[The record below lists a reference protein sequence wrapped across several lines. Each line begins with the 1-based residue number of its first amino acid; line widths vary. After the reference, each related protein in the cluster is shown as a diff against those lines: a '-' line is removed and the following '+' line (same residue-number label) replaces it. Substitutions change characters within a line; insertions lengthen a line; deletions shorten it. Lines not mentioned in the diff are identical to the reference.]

1 MAVLRPGRLAR
12 METSIESPAG
22 SFDVLAIYHEVLDND
37 PDITMPLAAIHSL
50 LEVLTKTNASTV
62 SEYMDILKKGKT
74 ILIDAVP
81 NSYSLQAGCDIFQRF
96 VMRSLDNIENFE
108 ETKAHLVANGQLF
121 VERAR
126 QAREKIAETGSLFI
140 KDGSTV
146 LIHSYSR
153 VVLAVLSKAAA
164 RNKRFRVYITES
176 RPNGSGLKSKRVLER
191 HGIPCCM
198 LLDVAVGYAI
208 QKTDMVLVGAEGIVE
223 NGGLINQIGTLNVA
237 SLAKA
242 ANKPFYCLVES
253 HKFVRIFPLSQYDL
267 VTPEP
272 VLQFSD
278 PPIPSQFGSALM
290 SPNPDDGSA
299 NTPTAE
305 VEESSSSSPA
315 MHGLVREKIT
325 SSSADVRNGDV
336 MGIDEIANNPQLVRH
351 LPSSTYSIAF

>member
-1 MAVLRPGRLAR
+1 MAPVRPNRLSRAD
-12 METSIESPAG
+12 TSIESPAG
-22 SFDVLAIYHEVLDND
+22 SFDVLAIYGEVLQND
-37 PDITMPLAAIHSL
+37 PDITMPLAAIYSL

-62 SEYMDILKKGKT
+62 SEFMDILKRGKN

-121 VERAR
+121 VQRAR
-126 QAREKIAETGSLFI
+126 QAREKIAETGSLFV
-140 KDGSTV
+140 KDGATI

-153 VVLAVLSKAAA
+153 VVLAVLTKAAQ
-164 RNKRFRVYITES
+164 RNKRFKVYITES
-176 RPNGSGLKSKRVLER
+176 RPNGAGLKSKQVLEH

-198 LLDVAVGYAI
+198 LLDVAVGYVM
-208 QKTDMVLVGAEGIVE
+208 QKVDIVLVGAEGIVE

-237 SLAKA
+237 TIAKA

-272 VLQFSD
+272 ILQFSD
-278 PPIPSQFGSALM
+278 PPMRSFENSAL
-290 SPNPDDGSA
+290 
-299 NTPTAE
+299 
-305 VEESSSSSPA
+305 SSP
-315 MHGLVREKIT
+315 MLNQDSHGFDLRDSAVNAQGGKIT
-325 SSSADVRNGDV
+325 SSSGDVRNEDI
-336 MGIDEIANNPQLVRH
+336 MGIEEIKNNPQLVRT
-351 LPSSTYSIAF
+351 LSVI